1 MARLKGPIPIVLAL
15 AAVAYGV
22 VLLTEGDQPGSGAAP
37 RKSSK
42 SRAGKDA
49 VADARAQ
56 VCFPRYQAANRNSF
70 SPGIVAEKAGAM
82 EAPVLMGE
90 SGMWALTGISTT
102 NGVTSALLEN
112 GSTHET
118 AFVHAGEK
126 WNGLTV
132 AAIEPTEVVFRDKQG
147 GSHRVTFAIPTDEIP
162 VKVAAGTAAN
172 PFAAMTN
179 LTPQQRMMLM
189 MMSRMPGMS
198 GPGAGGPGGGPGG
211 PGGGPGG
218 TTPTTNTPGTNPG
231 SAPGSGPAD
240 SGQRT
245 PERQGN

>member
-1 MARLKGPIPIVLAL
+1 MARLKGPIPIVLVL

-22 VLLTEGDQPGSGAAP
+22 VLLTEGDQPATGAGA
-37 RKSSK
+37 RKSAK
-42 SRAGKDA
+42 SRAGKGA
-49 VADARAQ
+49 EADARAL
-56 VCFPRYQAANRNSF
+56 VCFPRYRAAGKDAF
-70 SPGIVAEKAGAM
+70 APGVIAQKAGSM

-118 AFVHAGEK
+118 AFVRTGDK

-147 GSHRVTFAIPTDEIP
+147 GDHRVTFAIPTDEVP
-162 VKVAAGTAAN
+162 VKVAGTTAN
-172 PFAAMTN
+172 PFAAMAN
-179 LTPQQRMMLM
+179 LTPQQRMMMM
-189 MMSRMPGMS
+189 MMSRMPGMG
-198 GPGAGGPGGGPGG
+198 GPGAGGPGAGPGG
-211 PGGGPGG
+211 PGAPGG
-218 TTPTTNTPGTNPG
+218 AAPATNGPGTNPG
-231 SAPGSGPAD
+231 SAPGASPAD

-245 PERQGN
+245 PTERQGN